1 MSYVEWESGN
11 RRARVR
17 LYSER
22 QVQRFDKM
30 VGSLD
35 GRYENAML
43 VYHDRQSGDR
53 RIIIAESL
61 TATEDERYVYFI
73 PSGRTVETTKLP
85 SYTYADRIRRKYNQE
100 RGVRVSIHD

>member
-1 MSYVEWESGN
+1 MSYVEWESRN
-11 RRARVR
+11 RRARIR

-22 QVQRFDKM
+22 QIQRFDKM

-53 RIIIAESL
+53 RIVVAESL
-61 TATEDERYVYFI
+61 TITEDERYVYFF
-73 PSGRTVETTKLP
+73 PNGRTVETTKLP
-85 SYTYADRIRRKYNQE
+85 SNTYTSRVRRAHDQE
-100 RGVRVSIHD
+100 RRVRVPIHD